1 VTMKVHEETVVRSA
15 WAYGPVE
22 AACKAID
29 QCTGMSAKL
38 LDYIVK
44 ATTAGKDAMG
54 EVCVKV
60 DFEGRRAEGRSSS
73 VNVIEASSRAYAHAL
88 NRLAKGAP
96 AKK

>member
-1 VTMKVHEETVVRSA
+1 
-15 WAYGPVE
+15 
-22 AACKAID
+22 
-29 QCTGMSAKL
+29 MSAKL

-88 NRLAKGAP
+88 NRLAKGAGVKN
-96 AKK
+96 AK